1 MKVLVIPDVHLKPD
15 MFRRAGEI
23 LDSHQAEMSVCLMD
37 LADDWNSQTSL
48 ALYEE
53 TYDAAIA
60 FANEYPDTLWC
71 WGNHDICYDWN
82 QRESGYSPQAADLV
96 REKLLELEMA
106 MKRPG
111 QLTFIHRIDNVLFM
125 HGGLSERFVKAYVD
139 DAENKTMDEIIDDIN
154 HMTVYELWND
164 DSPLWL
170 RPQSG
175 KIPLYRID
183 EFMQVVGHTPVKQIY
198 CHGNLV
204 STDVFST
211 YSDGTNIGTCD
222 YLIVDTV
229 TKRLTRIR

>member
-1 MKVLVIPDVHLKPD
+1 MTLP
-15 MFRRAGEI
+15 
-23 LDSHQAEMSVCLMD
+23 
-37 LADDWNSQTSL
+37 SL
-48 ALYEE
+48 SR
-53 TYDAAIA
+53 T
-60 FANEYPDTLWC
+60 NTLWC

-175 KIPLYRID
+175 KNPLYRID
-183 EFMQVVGHTPVKQIY
+183 EFMQVVGHTPVHEVRRVGSLLSCDIFHVY
-198 CHGNLV
+198 RAG
-204 STDVFST
+204 S
-211 YSDGTNIGTCD
+211 SDGSLACPV
-222 YLIVDTV
+222 LDTQ
-229 TKRLTRIR
+229 TWELDIHKYKKTG